1 MLKVL
6 GRSDLFLKL
15 EILKKFL
22 AIPTIIIGIYWG
34 VEALILGMIVNSQ
47 IAYFLNSYWSG
58 KFIDYPTKEQI
69 SDILPSF
76 LLALSMSIAV
86 FLIGQILQLEPIM
99 KLVIQIMSGA
109 IIVFLAGELF
119 KLKDYLFIKSIVIEQ
134 AINFRND
141 KIIKS

>member
-1 MLKVL
+1 
-6 GRSDLFLKL
+6 
-15 EILKKFL
+15 
-22 AIPTIIIGIYWG
+22 
-34 VEALILGMIVNSQ
+34 
-47 IAYFLNSYWSG
+47 
-58 KFIDYPTKEQI
+58 
-69 SDILPSF
+69 
-76 LLALSMSIAV
+76 MSIAV